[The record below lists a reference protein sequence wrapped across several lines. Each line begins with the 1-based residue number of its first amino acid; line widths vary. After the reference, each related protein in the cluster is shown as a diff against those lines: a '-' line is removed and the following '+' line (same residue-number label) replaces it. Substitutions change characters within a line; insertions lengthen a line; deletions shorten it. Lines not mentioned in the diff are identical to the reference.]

1 MSREVEL
8 LNIII
13 SEGRVSV
20 AELSKR
26 TEVSQVTIRKD
37 LDQLEA
43 KGLISREH
51 GYASAL
57 NSDDLANR
65 LAVNYSAKRLIAERA
80 AELVRDGDTVMI
92 ESGSCCALL
101 AEEICRRRS
110 YCRIITNSVF
120 IANFV
125 RGCKGIDITLLGG
138 EFQRESQVNTGPLTK
153 LCAGQYRVDRLFV
166 GTDGFDLRSG
176 FTGRDM
182 VRTDTVRSMA
192 ESAKE
197 VVILTDSSKFSTA
210 GLVRQFS
217 LEEVSKVVTDG
228 GVGEEI
234 ADELMKKGIEV
245 MIAG

>member
-8 LNIII
+8 LNIIMN
-13 SEGRVSV
+13 EGRISV

-26 TEVSQVTIRKD
+26 TDVSQVTIRKD

-43 KGLISREH
+43 KGLITREH
-51 GYASAL
+51 GYAAAL
-57 NSDDLANR
+57 DSDDLANR
-65 LAVNYSAKRLIAERA
+65 LAVNYSAKRLIAVRA

-101 AEEICRRRS
+101 AEEICRRRA
-110 YCRIITNSVF
+110 YGRIITNSVF

-125 RGCKGIDITLLGG
+125 RSYKGIDITLLGG

-166 GTDGFDLRSG
+166 GTDGFDLKSG

-197 VVILTDSSKFSTA
+197 VVILTDSSKFNTA

-217 LEEVSKVVTDG
+217 LEEVSKVVTDYG
-228 GVGEEI
+228 IGEGI
-234 ADELMKKGIEV
+234 AAELMKSGIEV
-245 MIAG
+245 IIAG